1 MKRAIDIADL
11 ILKILS
17 CVAIL
22 CAGAWAVWVF
32 WLSGATDWQNN
43 ITLET
48 QVLPYHDNLRLLVIH
63 AKSKNPRNTTFELDR
78 GKDDSYQLRVRKLAS
93 DAKAGTVFHENEG
106 ELVASADL
114 LKLAGGDYEFLPNAE
129 MDDMQTVVLPV
140 GSTVSVIAEMKIH
153 TGTHN
158 KHGSEPDV
166 DENATSTV
174 VHIAP

>member
-1 MKRAIDIADL
+1 MKRAIEIADL

-17 CVAIL
+17 CIAIL
-22 CAGAWAVWVF
+22 SAGAWAVWVF

-63 AKSKNPRNTTFELDR
+63 AKSKNPRNTTFEMNS
-78 GKDDSYQLRVRKLAS
+78 KHDSSQLRVRKLVA
-93 DAKAGTVFHENEG
+93 DAKAGTVFHEDEG

-114 LKLAGGDYEFLPNAE
+114 LKLAGDSYEFLPNAE
-129 MDDMQTVVLPV
+129 MDDMQAVVLPV
-140 GSTVSVIAEMKIH
+140 GSTVSVIAEMKIY
-153 TGTHN
+153 TGTRN
-158 KHGSEPDV
+158 KHGSEPDI